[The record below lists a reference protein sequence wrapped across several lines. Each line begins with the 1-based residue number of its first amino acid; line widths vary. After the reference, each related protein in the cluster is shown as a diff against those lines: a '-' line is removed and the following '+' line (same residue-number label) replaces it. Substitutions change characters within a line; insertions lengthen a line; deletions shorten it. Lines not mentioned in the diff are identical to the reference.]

1 MEKKLPNSTKVVVIG
16 GGVVGCSVAYHLA
29 KFGWKDTI
37 LLERDQLT
45 SGTTW
50 HAAGLVSQLGP
61 SAAIT
66 KIRKYTLDLYKELEK
81 KVDHSAGLR
90 LNGALSIAET
100 KGRWQELQRQ
110 ATTAQLYDVDV
121 KILDKDQIKKDYPIV
136 NTDDVIGGILMPG
149 DGAADPSGVTHMLAK
164 AARIEGAKIF
174 EKSPVEEI
182 ITKDGTKIK
191 SNQDIIEVTGR
202 ADKILTCERT
212 ALNIL
217 TRMSGIAT
225 QTNELVKKIPNKT
238 KLYATRK
245 TAPGLRY
252 FDKEAVKIGGG
263 ERHRLRLDE
272 MVMIKDNHIAVEQ
285 SLSSLINKT
294 KKKYKKFEVEVE
306 NTDDAVLAA
315 EKGAT
320 IIMLDNFSPSQI
332 TRTIKVLKNKKL
344 RNKVLLEAS
353 GGINSK
359 NISKYGKTDVDI
371 ISIGSITNSVK
382 GIDFS
387 LEI

>member
-1 MEKKLPNSTKVVVIG
+1 MSFNPKKQLSQFLAEDIG
-16 GGVVGCSVAYHLA
+16 KG
-29 KFGWKDTI
+29 DIT
-37 LLERDQLT
+37 
-45 SGTTW
+45 
-50 HAAGLVSQLGP
+50 SQLL
-61 SAAIT
+61 SKKKIT
-66 KIRKYTLDLYKELEK
+66 
-81 KVDHSAGLR
+81 
-90 LNGALSIAET
+90 
-100 KGRWQELQRQ
+100 
-110 ATTAQLYDVDV
+110 V
-121 KILDKDQIKKDYPIV
+121 KIISRENAVVAGTKYAKEIFAIKGCK
-136 NTDDVIGGILMPG
+136 
-149 DGAADPSGVTHMLAK
+149 
-164 AARIEGAKIF
+164 AKII
-174 EKSPVEEI
+174 S
-182 ITKDGTKIK
+182 KDGTKIK
-191 SNQDIIEVTGR
+191 PNQKIIEITGN

-225 QTNELVKKIPNKT
+225 QTNELVKKIPKKT

-263 ERHRLRLDE
+263 QKHRLRLDE

-285 SLSSLINKT
+285 SLLSLIDKT
-294 KKKYKKFEVEVE
+294 KKKYRKFEVEVE

-320 IIMLDNFSPSQI
+320 IIMLDNFSPIQI
-332 TRTIKVLKNKKL
+332 IKTIKVLKNKKL

-359 NISKYGKTDVDI
+359 NISKYGKTGVDI

-387 LEI
+387 LEV